1 MDLDDEVLVER
12 VLLDLTLLIGEIAVP
27 SAAAVTRWPDAFPQ
41 YRVNHL
47 VRVDGVDAAVSALG
61 GLAVAGAAYRGVGIP
76 ACIGSGRTS
85 ARNLRAWL
93 ADQS

>member
-1 MDLDDEVLVER
+1 M
-12 VLLDLTLLIGEIAVP
+12 
-27 SAAAVTRWPDAFPQ
+27 TRWPEAFPQ

-47 VRVDGVDAAVSALG
+47 VRVEGVEKAAGALG

-76 ACIGSGRTS
+76 ACVLSGRS
-85 ARNLRAWL
+85 AARSIRAWL